1 MNQENSFRD
10 FFNQVGPIR
19 MREPLAETLGTFKQ
33 NGAVM
38 EYSFIDAVKLAGHAC
53 PSVTGAYLSCQLAFS
68 ALYGD
73 DTPVRGDIRVTVYGE
88 PDEGALGVMAQVCT
102 FITGA
107 APETGFKGLGP
118 LFKRNDLL
126 GFAPTDDGCGGVC
139 LRFER
144 LDTGRIVQT
153 RFRPGLIP
161 FPEEKGKMLA
171 DLMKLVVSGA
181 AGDEQRTRFQD
192 LWMEKIELMAVGK
205 TDIDKWLELLEA

>member
-1 MNQENSFRD
+1 
-10 FFNQVGPIR
+10 
-19 MREPLAETLGTFKQ
+19 MREPLAETLGAFREED
-33 NGAVM
+33 AVM

-53 PSVTGAYLSCQLAFS
+53 PSVTGAYLSCQLALS

-107 APETGFKGLGP
+107 APGTGFKGLGP
-118 LFKRNDLL
+118 LFKRKDLL
-126 GFAPTDDGCGGVC
+126 RFAPADEGCGGVC

-144 LDTGRIVQT
+144 IDTGRSVQT

-161 FPEEKGKMLA
+161 FPEEKGKQLS
-171 DLMKLVVSGA
+171 DLMKLVVHGA
-181 AGDEQRTRFQD
+181 VSDEQRTRFQD
-192 LWMEKIELMAVGK
+192 LWMEKIELMAVRK
-205 TDIDKWLELLEA
+205 IDIDKWLELLEA